1 MITVLV
7 EWIILN
13 LEPEW
18 NGKLTSLWAQS
29 GLLLEFMVILF
40 LEATT
45 LFEQKSLPN
54 IVRSPYNNRLK
65 SLSQSESIGSSHLLP
80 LGSRE
85 QDKDSFIMDLDPV
98 DEENDE
104 C

>member
-1 MITVLV
+1 M
-7 EWIILN
+7 
-13 LEPEW
+13 
-18 NGKLTSLWAQS
+18 
-29 GLLLEFMVILF
+29 
-40 LEATT
+40 
-45 LFEQKSLPN
+45 
-54 IVRSPYNNRLK
+54 RSPYSNRFK
-65 SLSQSESIGSSHLLP
+65 SLSQSESIGCGSSAHLLT

>member
-1 MITVLV
+1 
-7 EWIILN
+7 
-13 LEPEW
+13 
-18 NGKLTSLWAQS
+18 
-29 GLLLEFMVILF
+29 MVIPF

-54 IVRSPYNNRLK
+54 IVRSPYSNRFK
-65 SLSQSESIGSSHLLP
+65 SLSQSESIGCGSSAHLLT